1 MVLGPEVV
9 ELIVPVLTADA
20 QIELPLNT
28 SAVGFV
34 TDVTS
39 AVLLVDV
46 QLVGPG
52 PVAIT

>member
-1 MVLGPEVV
+1 VFGPEVV
-9 ELIVPVLTADA
+9 ELIVPVFGLEA

-46 QLVGPG
+46 QLVGAA